1 MLRRALQTKNFF
13 SLNLMSRTVLQAHVL
28 SWGPIPLGHICTH
41 INRSHE
47 AYSTHGL
54 TSHPLP
60 INLRRFSSETDNLPS
75 MFFFAGEES
84 QAAFAS
90 LYGQPCCS
98 RKEEMKDV
106 RTSLKFQLGS
116 AILFL
121 GLFPFLAAG
130 CFFLGLAPSSEPS
143 SPEPAEATSAPAA
156 TRRSLTLL
164 TYWEL
169 NGKAEGMSPPKDS

>member
-1 MLRRALQTKNFF
+1 MFHVERKHIASPMLRRALQTKNFF

-60 INLRRFSSETDNLPS
+60 INLRRFSSETDNLRS
-75 MFFFAGEES
+75 MFFFAEEES

-121 GLFPFLAAG
+121 GLFPFLAAV
-130 CFFLGLAPSSEPS
+130 FFWAWHPHPNPHPPSQQKP
-143 SPEPAEATSAPAA
+143 
-156 TRRSLTLL
+156 RQHLQ
-164 TYWEL
+164 
-169 NGKAEGMSPPKDS
+169 PPDVL